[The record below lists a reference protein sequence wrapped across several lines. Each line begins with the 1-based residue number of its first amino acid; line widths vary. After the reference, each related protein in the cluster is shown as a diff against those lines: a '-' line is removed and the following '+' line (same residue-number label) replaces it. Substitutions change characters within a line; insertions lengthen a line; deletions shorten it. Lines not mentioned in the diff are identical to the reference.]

1 MTVWSYLGRYRRPIW
16 LGIAALLAT
25 NVLFLGVP
33 YYMGSAVQ
41 SLRDGRVSE
50 LPRLAIMM
58 MVFAVLTAVTRIYSR
73 IWIFNAARAGEYDL
87 RSDLFRH
94 MLGLDAGYYRKN
106 STGDVMSRL
115 TNDVQTVRAMWGAG
129 VLNLVNTAFA
139 FASVM
144 FMMVRIDPIL
154 TLWAIIPYP
163 TIYIVGQAFGRR
175 IYKASQG
182 VQAELGQLS
191 SKIQEDLGGIQ
202 LIKTYG
208 LEEVRRKT
216 FIESSLRLL
225 DRNMAL
231 TRVRGQLV
239 PLLGAL
245 SASGAIIILWVGGH
259 AVLDKRIELGQMV
272 ELSGYVAR
280 LVWPTLALGWMLSL
294 LQRGRASWGRLTAL
308 FATKSQIVDGTGPEL
323 PATDKPMAV
332 EIKDLTVEVDGRT
345 LLSHIDLTLAP
356 GTVTAVVG
364 RTGAGKSTLV
374 DALTR
379 LIDVPTGSIF
389 CDGRDFTTIPMAS
402 LRQQIG
408 YAPQEA
414 FLFSTLIAD
423 NIAMGYGGGRA
434 VPRARAAELEQVM
447 AAQAQAQGKAAAK
460 ATGRAEDVAHE
471 PRVLAAAKAA
481 GLDRDLA
488 AMPEGLETVVG
499 ERGITLSGGQRQR
512 VALARA
518 IVGSP
523 RLLILDDSLS
533 SVDAETEQI
542 ILKNLRAVM
551 SGRTVVLISHRV
563 AAVKDADQIAVIDAG
578 KIVERG
584 THQSLLAAG
593 GLYSELY
600 RTQHQPMAQALV
612 EAEAEAAAE
621 ARAAATATATA
632 HAELA
637 AAAAAAADKS
647 AALEAREVA
656 EPPIVRP
663 PDAAGAA
670 AGADSKAD
678 AAAAEA
684 AAAAAEPR
692 PEPVASTGEPAKPSS
707 ASPSAGGPS

>member
-1 MTVWSYLGRYRRPIW
+1 LSLLVLSRDDDKVANMTAWSYLGRYRRQ
-16 LGIAALLAT
+16 IAVGVLALLAT
-25 NVLFLGVP
+25 NVAFLGIP
-33 YYMGSAVQ
+33 YFMGKSVQ
-41 SLRDGRVSE
+41 ALRDGNVDAV
-50 LPRLAIMM
+50 PMMAVWM
-58 MVFAVLTAVTRIYSR
+58 MVCAVATALTRIVSR
-73 IWIFNAARAGEYDL
+73 ISIFNAARAGEYDL

-94 MLGLDAGYYRKN
+94 MLTLDAGYYRKN
-106 STGDVMSRL
+106 STGDIMSRL

-139 FASVM
+139 FATVL

-182 VQAELGQLS
+182 VQAELGALS
-191 SKIQEDLGGIQ
+191 GKIQEDLGGIQ

-208 LEEVRRKT
+208 LEEVRRRT
-216 FIESSLRLL
+216 FVESSLRLL

-239 PLLGAL
+239 PVLGAL

-259 AVLDKRIELGQMV
+259 AVLEGRINVGQLIELG
-272 ELSGYVAR
+272 GYVAR

-308 FATKSQIVDGTGPEL
+308 LATRPQITDGTGAPL
-323 PATDKPMAV
+323 PATDQPMAV
-332 EIKDLTVEVDGRT
+332 SIKDLTVSVDGRT
-345 LLSHIDLTLAP
+345 LLSNINLELAP

-379 LIDVPTGSIF
+379 LLDVPAGTIF
-389 CDGRDFTTIPMAS
+389 CDGRDFTTIPMSS

-434 VPRARAAELEQVM
+434 VPRARAAELESV
-447 AAQAQAQGKAAAK
+447 
-460 ATGRAEDVAHE
+460 TGVSTALDLAHE
-471 PRVLAAAKAA
+471 PRVLAAARAA
-481 GLDRDLA
+481 GLDRDLS

-533 SVDAETEQI
+533 SVDAETEQV

-584 THQSLLAAG
+584 THAQLLAAG
-593 GLYSELY
+593 GLYAELY
-600 RTQHQPMAQALV
+600 RTQHQPM
-612 EAEAEAAAE
+612 
-621 ARAAATATATA
+621 
-632 HAELA
+632 
-637 AAAAAAADKS
+637 
-647 AALEAREVA
+647 LEGAVA
-656 EPPIVRP
+656 ET
-663 PDAAGAA
+663 DAGAA
-670 AGADSKAD
+670 A
-678 AAAAEA
+678 
-684 AAAAAEPR
+684 
-692 PEPVASTGEPAKPSS
+692 
-707 ASPSAGGPS
+707 ASPESSPPPAPGEAAGGPS